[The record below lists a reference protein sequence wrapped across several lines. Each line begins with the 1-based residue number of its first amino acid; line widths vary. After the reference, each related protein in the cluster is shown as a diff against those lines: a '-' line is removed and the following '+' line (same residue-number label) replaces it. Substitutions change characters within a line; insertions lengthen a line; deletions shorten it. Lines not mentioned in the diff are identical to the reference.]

1 MISPPDLDPYVVLG
15 VSKDATVS
23 EIRAAHRKR
32 VLKCH
37 PDKVQDESQR
47 IAAQDEF
54 QRVQQAYETLSD
66 ETRRARYDQKA
77 KLAELKRELL
87 EKRRRT
93 AESTPYSSP
102 RGSGSGAPREVREGR
117 VFEERVPVDNILD
130 EELRF
135 TEEPRSMSRKYD
147 DFGMRSKSKST
158 DEKKTRAPTSSHR
171 AAKELRETLKA
182 KLADQAKQR
191 DRERRRQFSA
201 KYDTYDTLAES
212 DSGSESS
219 GSEIYVRLKKP
230 AYRSRESR
238 EARESKESRSRPTE
252 SARHRGRSYDDN
264 DDDDELPGRS
274 SSRKLH
280 RQQYEA
286 EEHIHR
292 SKHEGPRG
300 SRSPQRHRGY
310 ESAEPEMNT
319 SRRTARSSRSTR
331 NQSSSRNNSWEDLD
345 SPRREREEFKV
356 PKMPSSSTSPAYK
369 SSIRPSLFGARATTS
384 TGFTRP
390 KRESS
395 SRDEPIL
402 EKMARE
408 TVPRSSRRYDSG
420 YSSPS
425 TPEIPARGSSPKT
438 ATRYKIVD
446 DPLVI
451 IEPSKPS
458 SKYRSVSPERARMT
472 PSRMTPRR
480 ASTFASFDSESP
492 RIEVRSV
499 RPVRTYDDVEYT
511 APLRAQ
517 DVKYTREIRPNDVH
531 VSPGRSHYYND
542 PRHHPVGRR
551 QSTFA

>member
-1 MISPPDLDPYVVLG
+1 MTSPPDLDPYVVLG
-15 VSKDATVS
+15 VSKNATVS

-66 ETRRARYDQKA
+66 ENRRARYDQKA

-87 EKRRRT
+87 EKRRRN

-117 VFEERVPVDNILD
+117 VFEERVPVDIILD

-135 TEEPRSMSRKYD
+135 TEEPRSMSRKYEE
-147 DFGMRSKSKST
+147 FGMRSKSKPT
-158 DEKKTRAPTSSHR
+158 EERKTRVPTSSHR
-171 AAKELRETLKA
+171 AAKEQRETTKA

-191 DRERRRQFSA
+191 DRERRQQASA
-201 KYDTYDTLAES
+201 KYDSYDTLAES

-219 GSEIYVRLKKP
+219 GSDVYVRLKKP

-238 EARESKESRSRPTE
+238 DPRESRESRSRPTE
-252 SARHRGRSYDDN
+252 SARRRGGSYDD
-264 DDDDELPGRS
+264 DDYEELSGGY
-274 SSRKLH
+274 KLK
-280 RQQYEA
+280 QYLA
-286 EEHIHR
+286 EEHIQR

-331 NQSSSRNNSWEDLD
+331 NQSSSRNNSWEDLE

-390 KRESS
+390 KRETF
-395 SRDEPIL
+395 SRDESIL
-402 EKMARE
+402 DKMVRE
-408 TVPRSSRRYDSG
+408 PVPRSSRRYDSG

-425 TPEIPARGSSPKT
+425 TPEMPARGSSPKT
-438 ATRYKIVD
+438 TARYKIVD
-446 DPLVI
+446 PVI
-451 IEPSKPS
+451 IEPSKP
-458 SKYRSVSPERARMT
+458 SKYRSVSPER
-472 PSRMTPRR
+472 SRMTPKR
-480 ASTFASFDSESP
+480 ASTFASFETESA

-499 RPVRTYDDVEYT
+499 RPVRQYDDVEYT
-511 APLRAQ
+511 TRPRAQ
-517 DVKYTREIRPNDVH
+517 DVKYTREIRPSDVH
-531 VSPGRSHYYND
+531 VSPGRSNYYND

-551 QSTFA
+551 QSTAV

>member
-130 EELRF
+130 EELRY
-135 TEEPRSMSRKYD
+135 TEEPRSMSRKYEE
-147 DFGMRSKSKST
+147 FGMRSKSKST
-158 DEKKTRAPTSSHR
+158 DEKKARAPTSSHR
-171 AAKELRETLKA
+171 AAKEQRETTKA

-191 DRERRRQFSA
+191 DRERRSHRQASA

-230 AYRSRESR
+230 TYRSRESR
-238 EARESKESRSRPTE
+238 ETRESRESRSRPTE
-252 SARHRGRSYDDN
+252 SVRHRGHSYD
-264 DDDDELPGRS
+264 DDDDEDGLPGRS
-274 SSRKLH
+274 SSHKLH

-319 SRRTARSSRSTR
+319 SRRTARSSRSAR

-395 SRDEPIL
+395 SRDETIL
-402 EKMARE
+402 DKMVRE
-408 TVPRSSRRYDSG
+408 AAPRSSRRYDSG

-425 TPEIPARGSSPKT
+425 TPEIPARGSSPSKT

-446 DPLVI
+446 PVI
-451 IEPSKPS
+451 IEPSKAS

-472 PSRMTPRR
+472 PKR
-480 ASTFASFDSESP
+480 ASTFATFDSESP

-499 RPVRTYDDVEYT
+499 RSVRTYDDVEYT
-511 APLRAQ
+511 ARPRAQ
-517 DVKYTREIRPNDVH
+517 DVQYTREIRPNDVH

-542 PRHHPVGRR
+542 PRHPSVGRR